1 MLPCI
6 ENAVG
11 YARRSPSYPYCVS
24 SGLVTILNLSV
35 PLCMS
40 HIFLF
45 FVFVAGSLVL
55 CFKHVLF
62 LFLDCSD
69 YLH

>member
-1 MLPCI
+1 MLLYI
-6 ENAVG
+6 ENDVG
-11 YARRSPSYPYCVS
+11 YARRSPSYHYYVS

-35 PLCMS
+35 PLYMS
-40 HIFLF
+40 QIFLF
-45 FVFVAGSLVL
+45 FLFVASSLVL

-62 LFLDCSD
+62 LFLHCSG